1 MSLSVKKEMQSSKVI
16 LKINGVLDIS
26 TTRIINPYLEDL
38 EDIEA
43 LVLDLSELEFID
55 STGIGSIMSA
65 IYLSDEKKFKLI
77 LQGIDELTDE
87 VFETVGLY
95 KILEVYQGEV
105 V

>member
-1 MSLSVKKEMQSSKVI
+1 MSLSVQKEIQDSKVI
-16 LKINGVLDIS
+16 LKIKGVLDI
-26 TTRIINPYLEDL
+26 TTTSIINPYLEDL
-38 EDIEA
+38 GDIEA
-43 LVLDLSELEFID
+43 LVLDLSQLEFID

-65 IYLSDEKKFKLI
+65 IYLSDEKKFKLV
-77 LQGIDELTDE
+77 LQGMDELTNE

>member
-1 MSLSVKKEMQSSKVI
+1 MSLSVKKEIQGSKVI

-26 TTRIINPYLEDL
+26 TTRIINPYLEGL

-77 LQGIDELTDE
+77 LQGMDELTDE